1 MDEFTVDADFESVA
15 IGRNEL
21 YLSASRHLANFRRQ
35 TDGFR
40 LVVSDRAVFDRDL
53 RFHENQFS
61 AAHGTGQA
69 SSRRR
74 LRRGTYVMNP
84 LASEPL
90 HANVEY
96 VDLVL
101 TSATEHDVED
111 LEIFHT
117 PSVMA
122 FVAQEQR
129 REAGRPPRRN
139 AIPEISPA
147 LFSKT

>member
-1 MDEFTVDADFESVA
+1 MDEFTVDANFESAA
-15 IGRNEL
+15 IGRNEF
-21 YLSASRHLANFRRQ
+21 YLSASRDLTNFGRQ

-40 LVVSDRAVFDRDL
+40 FVVSDRAVLDRDL

-84 LASEPL
+84 PASEPL
-90 HANVEY
+90 HADLEY
-96 VDLVL
+96 TDLAL
-101 TSATEHDVED
+101 TSATGHDVED

-129 REAGRPPRRN
+129 REAGRP
-139 AIPEISPA
+139 AA
-147 LFSKT
+147 A